1 MYVSVIYIKSTFREN
16 SMGKYEP
23 LTHYLE
29 SQSEEIWDARFSEVE
44 RILGFPLPR
53 SAHEYP
59 AWWANQEPGHS
70 QTRGWRDAG
79 WETSQV
85 DLASKKVR
93 FRRRRGTGR
102 AENAVKSSGADAG
115 LWDRARRLTGI
126 EDRDALIELALREL
140 IQSELV
146 RQVAELGGSDPHAT
160 AAPRRRFA

>member
-1 MYVSVIYIKSTFREN
+1 
-16 SMGKYEP
+16 MGKYEP

-29 SQSEEIWDARFSEVE
+29 SQSEEIWDARFSDVE

-79 WETSQV
+79 WETSRV

-93 FRRRRGTGR
+93 FRRRSRGTGR
-102 AENAVKSSGADAG
+102 AENLVKSSGPDAA
-115 LWDRARRLTGI
+115 LWDKARRLSGI

-140 IQSELV
+140 IQNELV
-146 RQVAELGGSDPHAT
+146 RQVGELGGSDPHAT
-160 AAPRRRFA
+160 AAPRRRFW